1 MRALEKSGP
10 LVLGLGILLIFGL
23 LLPESDRVGVTYL
36 AAVLL
41 GLLAGLEGF
50 RFVKDK
56 PFSTRLTAAAGGVI
70 GFTLLVHL
78 THGWFEGGR
87 PAAQAM
93 CHAALFVLSAFFFG
107 LFLVVL
113 PVLRKTYR
121 GWRRILF
128 YTVCILCLLPVLFGG
143 VADTFYVFAIVYLL
157 FGIRWREVR
166 SISSGPLAF
175 LVFVAAIV
183 GLSPFFGESIGATTF
198 ITSMLTP
205 EEGFLARRLAIGLF
219 EILRLGLRLFCIFF
233 AAFGIY
239 HWAAVLLFGRGRVR
253 SKLLGV
259 YFLTALIP
267 LSLFTVLVLFGLYL
281 MIASYRSTLTKNLFS
296 SQQVRFHRWVASM
309 SSRPAFWDDLRPV
322 EKGVRRLPLP
332 QIDLYPTALFDVLR
346 EVESESDSVWVYTVI
361 GGNDTIRIPADLR
374 DGGTTMGVCNR
385 EFCLYALLPTKGFM
399 LRSWIP
405 ITRDFLLRLKEIAGT
420 DITIHPRGSE
430 ATQVRYGTRLGGG
443 GLKSIE
449 FSVADADSAAEFTQ
463 VSTRER
469 RRRLSWLD
477 EELVAGVNHLK
488 GVQWQTG
495 EIVTYTYVL
504 WLTPLRLWQTIFN
517 PQEPINLGMRAA
529 FYILGIIFLGAMVA
543 ISWVGWRVA
552 GGINRSA
559 RSLEK
564 GVQELRL
571 GHLDYTMPV
580 TGSAEFRQ
588 VGESFNLLT
597 ADIRRMLRDLTEKE
611 RLESELA
618 VARAIQEALLPEEL
632 PRLPGI
638 EMDARSVPAHIVG
651 GDYYDVIPLPDGNY
665 LLAMGD
671 VSGKGIA
678 SALVMAK
685 VQAALRT
692 LARAQ
697 MPLPELMSTLNLT
710 LCHGAAPGWFVS
722 LFVARLD
729 VRRLSLEF
737 VNGGHDFPILCQDGK
752 IIRLEEGGVILGVFP
767 DAVYHQ
773 GFVEKLEK
781 GRLLA
786 YTDGIVEAKNFHD
799 REYGSAALVDFVKA
813 HCGSAPDLLDAIF
826 QEVEVYGEG
835 QPPEDDRTAM
845 ALVF

>member
-50 RFVKDK
+50 RFVKER
-56 PFSTRLTAAAGGVI
+56 PFPTRLTVAAGGVI
-70 GFTLLVHL
+70 GFTLLIHL
-78 THGWFEGGR
+78 TDGWFEGSG
-87 PAAQAM
+87 PMAQAM
-93 CHAALFVLSAFFFG
+93 RHAALFVLSAFFFG
-107 LFLVVL
+107 FFLVVL

-128 YTVCILCLLPVLFGG
+128 YTVCILCLLPVLFAG

-166 SISSGPLAF
+166 SISSGPLAL

-183 GLSPFFGESIGATTF
+183 GLGPFFGESVGATTF
-198 ITSMLTP
+198 ISPMLTP
-205 EEGFLARRLAIGLF
+205 EVDFLARRLAIGLF
-219 EILRLGLRLFCIFF
+219 EFLRIGLRLFCIFF
-233 AAFGIY
+233 AAFGVY
-239 HWAAVLLFGRGRVR
+239 HWAAVLLFGPGRVR

-309 SSRPAFWDDLRPV
+309 SSRPAFWEDLRPV

-332 QIDLYPTALFDVLR
+332 QLDLYPTALFDVLQ
-346 EVESESDSVWVYTVI
+346 EVESESDSIRVYTVV
-361 GGNDTIRIPADLR
+361 GGSDTIRIPAELR
-374 DGGTTMGVCNR
+374 GGGTTMGVCNR

-399 LRSWIP
+399 LRAWLP
-405 ITRDFLLRLKEIAGT
+405 ITRDFLLSLKEVAGT
-420 DITIHPRGSE
+420 DITIYPRGTE
-430 ATQVRYGTRLGGG
+430 TIGTRLRFGGSDKRG
-443 GLKSIE
+443 VW
-449 FSVADADSAAEFTQ
+449 FSFADADSVAEFARI
-463 VSTRER
+463 STREWR
-469 RRRLSWLD
+469 RKLNWLD
-477 EELVAGVNHLK
+477 EELVVGVNHVR
-488 GVQWQTG
+488 GVHWQTG

-580 TGSAEFRQ
+580 AGGAEFRQ
-588 VGESFNLLT
+588 VAESFNLLT
-597 ADIRRMLRDLTEKE
+597 ADIRRMLRDLTDK
-611 RLESELA
+611 
-618 VARAIQEALLPEEL
+618 
-632 PRLPGI
+632 
-638 EMDARSVPAHIVG
+638 
-651 GDYYDVIPLPDGNY
+651 
-665 LLAMGD
+665 
-671 VSGKGIA
+671 
-678 SALVMAK
+678 
-685 VQAALRT
+685 
-692 LARAQ
+692 
-697 MPLPELMSTLNLT
+697 
-710 LCHGAAPGWFVS
+710 
-722 LFVARLD
+722 
-729 VRRLSLEF
+729 
-737 VNGGHDFPILCQDGK
+737 
-752 IIRLEEGGVILGVFP
+752 
-767 DAVYHQ
+767 
-773 GFVEKLEK
+773 
-781 GRLLA
+781 
-786 YTDGIVEAKNFHD
+786 
-799 REYGSAALVDFVKA
+799 
-813 HCGSAPDLLDAIF
+813 
-826 QEVEVYGEG
+826 
-835 QPPEDDRTAM
+835 
-845 ALVF
+845 